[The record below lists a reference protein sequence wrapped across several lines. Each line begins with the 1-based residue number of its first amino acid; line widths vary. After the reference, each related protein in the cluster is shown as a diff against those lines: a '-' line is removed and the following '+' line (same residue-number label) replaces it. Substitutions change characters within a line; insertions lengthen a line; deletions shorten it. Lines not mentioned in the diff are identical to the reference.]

1 MNAPLLLQ
9 VVGSTL
15 LVTINRP
22 EKRNALSGDVAMAL
36 METVDKVNCDNG
48 IRSVV
53 LRGAGTAAFSS
64 GADLKERAAASAD
77 EKWQLSR
84 RLFEVNRSILM
95 SPKIFF
101 AAIAG
106 WCLGGG
112 LELALSCDFRVSEES
127 GVFGW
132 PEVKLGAYPGA
143 GAAVI
148 LPRILGVQR
157 AKSFLLSTANIESGK
172 ALQIGLIDHLAQD
185 KSAPDLCIELA
196 RELESVAPLAQAAI
210 KASIRGTAA
219 VPLDE
224 AFRIDA
230 DFRRPLEGT
239 RDYAEGI
246 KAFFEKRKP
255 TFIGC

>member
-1 MNAPLLLQ
+1 MDTPLLQ
-9 VVGSTL
+9 EMIGSA
-15 LVTINRP
+15 LVLTINRP
-22 EKRNALSGDVAMAL
+22 EKRNALSGGVANAL
-36 METVDKVNCDNG
+36 MEAIEKANSNNS
-48 IRSVV
+48 IRSVI
-53 LRGAGTAAFSS
+53 LRGAGTSAFSS
-64 GADLKERAAASAD
+64 GADLKERAAANAD

-84 RLFEVNRSILM
+84 RLFEINHSMLM

-112 LELALSCDFRVSEES
+112 LELALSCDFRVSERS

-157 AKSFLLSTANIESGK
+157 AKSFLLSTANIDSKK
-172 ALQIGLIDHLAQD
+172 ALEIGLVDYLAEE
-185 KSAPDLCIELA
+185 KSASDLCIELA
-196 RELESVAPLAQAAI
+196 RELESIAPRAQGAI
-210 KASIRGTAA
+210 KASIRSTAGM
-219 VPLDE
+219 PLDE
-224 AFRIDA
+224 AFSVDA
-230 DFRRPLEGT
+230 EFRRPLEST
-239 RDYAEGI
+239 IDYSEGI

-255 TFIGC
+255 NFIGS